1 MPANNVTRFL
11 DSHSIQYTIYELP
24 KKKLGADE
32 VAQILDVPLEL
43 VYKSIV
49 VERAKKG
56 KAILAVIP
64 GGREVNLKALA
75 KATGEKKVK
84 AATQAKAEALTKLQ
98 AGGISPLALINK
110 GFDIFLDASAK
121 THEEIYISGGERGM
135 NIRLAVS
142 DLLALIQAKVAEI
155 SH

>member
-1 MPANNVTRFL
+1 
-11 DSHSIQYTIYELP
+11 
-24 KKKLGADE
+24 
-32 VAQILDVPLEL
+32 
-43 VYKSIV
+43 
-49 VERAKKG
+49 

-75 KATGEKKVK
+75 KAAGEKKVK
-84 AATQAKAEALTKLQ
+84 AATQANAESLTKLQ

-110 GFDIFLDASAK
+110 GFDIFLDASAE
-121 THEEIYISGGERGM
+121 THEEIYISGGERGI

-155 SH
+155 SR